1 MRQGCFNARVQN
13 SDAMALSAALLA
25 VAGDLTQRIQEG
37 VVARGFADVRPAHG
51 FAFARLAPD
60 GATVTD
66 LAAHLGV
73 TKQAAS
79 QLVDEIVRKG
89 YAERRPHPGDAR
101 ARLVVL
107 TERGGRAPG
116 RPRRRPPRWWGTG
129 SARSGRVKSARWA
142 PGWRGSPLEVPSVP
156 PGDGASGDIREYQDF
171 TDVPV
176 SSPDFTACPLITGSF
191 TDA

>member
-1 MRQGCFNARVQN
+1 MQN
-13 SDAMALSAALLA
+13 SEALALAAALLA
-25 VAGDLTQRIQEG
+25 AAGDLTRRVNDG
-37 VVARGFADVRPAHG
+37 VVARGFEGRPAYG

-66 LAAHLGV
+66 LAVHLGV

-107 TERGGRAPG
+107 TERGWACTRAAEEAIAEIVQGWAGVLGESEVGVLRDHLARIAPYG
-116 RPRRRPPRWWGTG
+116 PLRPSW
-129 SARSGRVKSARWA
+129 
-142 PGWRGSPLEVPSVP
+142 
-156 PGDGASGDIREYQDF
+156 
-171 TDVPV
+171 
-176 SSPDFTACPLITGSF
+176 
-191 TDA
+191 

>member
-1 MRQGCFNARVQN
+1 MQN
-13 SDAMALSAALLA
+13 SEAMALSAALLA
-25 VAGDLTQRIQEG
+25 VAGELTQRIHDG
-37 VVARGFADVRPAHG
+37 VVARGFEGLRPAHG

-60 GATVTD
+60 GATVTE

-107 TERGGRAPG
+107 TERGWSCTRAAEEAAAEAV
-116 RPRRRPPRWWGTG
+116 RPWAELLG
-129 SARSGRVKSARWA
+129 AAEIRSLQRQLLRIA
-142 PGWRGSPLEVPSVP
+142 PYGPIKPAW
-156 PGDGASGDIREYQDF
+156 
-171 TDVPV
+171 
-176 SSPDFTACPLITGSF
+176 
-191 TDA
+191 